1 MKRRKLILLLLAMV
15 LLMFSMLSG
24 CAKKEQ
30 TAANKWGIDKFVVVQ
45 LPRDGNPELY
55 AYWRFFEDA
64 LSEVIGIPVEEII
77 GTDYTACIEAMRTGH
92 AHLADFGPLAYTFAR
107 ERADAEALVNWGVW
121 DVEAQEYNVGFYGM
135 VIVRADSDIYTFD
148 DLVGRSFAFTDPA
161 STSGYLVPG
170 HELLTYFHANGY
182 PDLTFDELQTN
193 GKFFSAATF
202 SGSHQNSINSVYLG
216 DIDAAGVANT
226 TFESL
231 VRRGLVEESEIRIIS
246 KSPMI
251 PQDPYAIK
259 GTLPQELKDL
269 VLQFLLDFD
278 DPRFFGGY
286 AGAPSDKDRFL
297 RVEDS
302 AYDYLQELRDTY
314 NLSE

>member
-1 MKRRKLILLLLAMV
+1 MLLIPILIALFA
-15 LLMFSMLSG
+15 FTMLSG
-24 CAKKEQ
+24 CAKKAQIVE
-30 TAANKWGIDKFVVVQ
+30 NKWGIDKFVIVQ
-45 LPRDGNPELY
+45 LPREGDPELY
-55 AYWRFFEDA
+55 AYWKVFEDA
-64 LSEVIGIPVEEII
+64 LSEVLGIPVEEII

-92 AHLADFGPLAYTFAR
+92 AHLADFGPLAYTYAR
-107 ERADAEALVNWGVW
+107 ERADAEALVNWAVW
-121 DVEAQEYNVGFYGM
+121 NEEAQEYVVGFYGM
-135 VIVRADSDIYTFD
+135 IIVRSDSDIYTFD

-161 STSGYLVPG
+161 STSGSLVPG
-170 HELLTYFHANGY
+170 HELLTYFNANGY
-182 PDLTFDELQTN
+182 PDLTFDDLQAN
-193 GKFFSAATF
+193 GNIFSAVTF
-202 SGSHQNSINSVYLG
+202 TGTHPNSINAVFLG
-216 DIDAAGVANT
+216 DVDAAGVANT

-231 VRRGLVEESEIRIIS
+231 VRRGLIDDSQIRIIS
-246 KSPMI
+246 RSPMI

-302 AYDYLQELRDTY
+302 AYDYLQEIRDKY
-314 NLSE
+314 NLPE